1 MARIVVLRMGHRI
14 PRDWR
19 LTTHV
24 CLTARAMGADGV
36 VIADIADKE
45 VEGKVRDVVQRFGG
59 GFTIE
64 TGKPWKE
71 AIRDWKDAGGTV
83 VHLTAYGLQL
93 PAVVDEIRDT
103 GTNVL
108 VVIGAE
114 KVPGELFGLADWNVS
129 VTNQPMSEV
138 AALAVFLDWFQSH
151 EEFGRDYSNARIRIV
166 PSKSGKH
173 VVEVEP

>member
-59 GFTIE
+59 GFTMG
-64 TGKPWKE
+64 TGKHWKE

-93 PAVVDEIRDT
+93 PAVVDEIRDS
-103 GTNVL
+103 GTNAL
-108 VVIGAE
+108 VGIGAE
-114 KVPGELFGLADWNVS
+114 TEPGGWLGLAVGS
-129 VTNQPMSEV
+129 
-138 AALAVFLDWFQSH
+138 LAVT
-151 EEFGRDYSNARIRIV
+151 
-166 PSKSGKH
+166 
-173 VVEVEP
+173 

>member
-71 AIRDWKDAGGTV
+71 AIKDWKDAGGTV
-83 VHLTAYGLQL
+83 LHLTSYRLQL
-93 PAVVDEIRDT
+93 PAVVEELRDT
-103 GTNVL
+103 GITVR
-108 VVIGAE
+108 VVIGGE
-114 KVPGELFGLADWNVS
+114 KLLG
-129 VTNQPMSEV
+129 
-138 AALAVFLDWFQSH
+138 
-151 EEFGRDYSNARIRIV
+151 
-166 PSKSGKH
+166 
-173 VVEVEP
+173 

>member
-59 GFTIE
+59 GFTLE
-64 TGKPWKE
+64 TGQPWEE
-71 AIRDWKDAGGTV
+71 AIRDWKDAGGTGG
-83 VHLTAYGLQL
+83 HATAYGLQL
-93 PAVVDEIRDT
+93 PADGDAILDT
-103 GTNVL
+103 GPNVL
-108 VVIGAE
+108 AGIGAA
-114 KVPGELFGLADWNVS
+114 KVPGGLFGVAGWKVS
-129 VTNQPMSEV
+129 
-138 AALAVFLDWFQSH
+138 
-151 EEFGRDYSNARIRIV
+151 
-166 PSKSGKH
+166 
-173 VVEVEP
+173 

>member
-1 MARIVVLRMGHRI
+1 MARIIVLRMGHRI

-83 VHLTAYGLQL
+83 TFAS
-93 PAVVDEIRDT
+93 T
-103 GTNVL
+103 
-108 VVIGAE
+108 
-114 KVPGELFGLADWNVS
+114 PGEGTTF
-129 VTNQPMSEV
+129 EV
-138 AALAVFLDWFQSH
+138 LLPLV
-151 EEFGRDYSNARIRIV
+151 I
-166 PSKSGKH
+166 
-173 VVEVEP
+173 EPLGVG